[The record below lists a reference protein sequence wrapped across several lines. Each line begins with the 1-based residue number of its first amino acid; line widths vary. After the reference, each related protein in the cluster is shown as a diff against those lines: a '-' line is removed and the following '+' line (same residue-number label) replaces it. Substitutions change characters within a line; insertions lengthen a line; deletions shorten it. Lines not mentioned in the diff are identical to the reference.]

1 VSFGVFSYFLHSM
14 VQSQIFTFYMWG
26 KLALVLHRD
35 VTPLVLQELKLGH
48 DIYALTF
55 HYVCYT

>member
-1 VSFGVFSYFLHSM
+1 M

>member
-1 VSFGVFSYFLHSM
+1 M

-26 KLALVLHRD
+26 KLVLVLHRD

-48 DIYALTF
+48 DIICIDISLCMLYLECI
-55 HYVCYT
+55 H